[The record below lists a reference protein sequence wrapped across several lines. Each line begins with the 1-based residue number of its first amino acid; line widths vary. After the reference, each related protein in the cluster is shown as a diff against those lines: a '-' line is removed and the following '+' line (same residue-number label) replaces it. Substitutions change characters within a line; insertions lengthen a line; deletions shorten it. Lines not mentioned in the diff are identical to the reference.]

1 MPYQRLHSVTVLL
14 IAFALT
20 SCTLPRKPEGGAVV
34 NPRDA
39 RPAARPVNSATL
51 HLSLIAEDREYLVGE
66 PVYLTI
72 LLENRGT
79 EKERVFGRLRPSDGQ
94 TYVSISGPRRR
105 GIFAP
110 LATSD
115 LDETAMVELAPG
127 EIIGD
132 VFPVFFGAA
141 GWTFLQPGTYE
152 VAASYETPNRQGKIV
167 HVESAPVSVRIKK
180 SEDGASDHLVQGEG
194 RSSLEVGKFLI
205 WQAGD
210 HLAEGKRKLETLI
223 QQWPKSPLAHYARFA
238 LARSLSE
245 PFSNY
250 STKAVRPPDCATAM
264 RLLSETDP
272 GILPRNLQV
281 QMHLA
286 RMRCEIERK
295 DLEAARES
303 IERVRELIKDRVE
316 YNRVKQRVGEYESY
330 L

>member
-1 MPYQRLHSVTVLL
+1 MFYRRLYSVTVLL
-14 IAFALT
+14 IAFVLAG
-20 SCTLPRKPEGGAVV
+20 CTLPRKPEGGAVV

-39 RPAARPVNSATL
+39 RPAARPVNSAAL
-51 HLSLIAEDREYLVGE
+51 HLSLVAEDREYLVGE

-72 LLENRGT
+72 SLENRGT
-79 EKERVFGRLRPSDGQ
+79 ENERVFGRLRPADGQ
-94 TYVSISGPRRR
+94 THVSMSGPRKR

-141 GWTFLQPGTYE
+141 GWTFLQSGTYE
-152 VAASYETPNRQGKIV
+152 VSASYETPNKQRQIV
-167 HVESAPVSVRIKK
+167 HVESAPISVRIKK
-180 SEDGASDHLVQGEG
+180 SEDGASDHLVQEG
-194 RSSLEVGKFLI
+194 RASLDVGKFLL

-210 HLAEGKRKLETLI
+210 HLTEGKRRLETLI
-223 QQWPKSPLAHYARFA
+223 QQWPRSPLAHYARFT
-238 LARSLSE
+238 LAKSLSE

-250 STKAVRPPDCATAM
+250 STKAVRPPDCETAK
-264 RLLSETDP
+264 RLLSETDLSV
-272 GILPRNLQV
+272 LPRNLQV
-281 QMHLA
+281 QLHLA
-286 RMRCEIERK
+286 RMRCEIERQ
-295 DLEAARES
+295 DLEAARQS
-303 IERVRELIKDRVE
+303 IERVRELIKNRVE